1 MSLLKSLFKPGV
13 GGGSYPRS
21 RGDNT
26 KGSMGR
32 GERRRNRQKAIEGGK
47 PDNSADIEKRGMDD
61 THFASGMPTEHQ
73 GLADKLDSHQSG
85 TLFKY
90 AVIAN
95 KPSEERKG
103 LLSKLR
109 SYKPQTKV
117 KALTLNDIP
126 AIRLVGDCTEMSLS
140 QVLDPD
146 LLRDEGDFV
155 LIDCVLVHFVPLD
168 SFANDKSVV
177 TIQINDFRKIT
188 NTTVRTARVDNTM
201 GYNILFFLDYCIEK
215 RDFDRMVL
223 SFTCG
228 TKEFQEGVAWG
239 TAKVIVQLQFLS
251 FPRRM
256 PLLDTMGVVL
266 LSDTD
271 LQEFECDPR
280 EIDLVLTPEVI
291 KRLKQAKSR
300 GEIENRT
307 VAQDD
312 LKPIVTARTVL
323 GDDYQESEVG
333 SMVSKMKEVAL
344 LNERQKM
351 AKASVRNKLKSLA
364 EGHQGSTDSSVPVVA
379 LDVLDG
385 TRIKEDL
392 DNRDA
397 EEMKALE
404 GLSEVS
410 VGESRTGAL
419 DSQSEVEEGL
429 KNVKGG
435 ERVKFAD

>member
-1 MSLLKSLFKPGV
+1 MSFIKSLFRPGS
-13 GGGSYPRS
+13 GKHPQGGSGGRS
-21 RGDNT
+21 
-26 KGSMGR
+26 SGR
-32 GERRRNRQKAIEGGK
+32 QLDRKKNHGEKLPLGLENK
-47 PDNSADIEKRGMDD
+47 PDNSTDVVKRGMDD
-61 THFASGMPTEHQ
+61 TCFASGMPTEHQ

-109 SYKPQTKV
+109 SYKPQTRV

-126 AIRLVGDCTEMSLS
+126 AIRLIGDCTELSLS
-140 QVLDPD
+140 QVLDPE
-146 LLRDEGDFV
+146 LLKEEGDFV

-177 TIQINDFRKIT
+177 TIQINDFRKIA

-215 RDFDRMVL
+215 RDFNRMTL

-239 TAKVIVQLQFLS
+239 TAKVVVQLQFLS

-280 EIDLVLTPEVI
+280 DIDLVLTPEVI
-291 KRLKQAKSR
+291 RRLKQAKSR

-312 LKPIVTARTVL
+312 LKPIVTARTIL
-323 GDDYQESEVG
+323 GEDYQESEVG

-344 LNERQKM
+344 LNERQ
-351 AKASVRNKLKSLA
+351 RNARAAVKDKLKSLA
-364 EGHQGSTDSSVPVVA
+364 GSQPPRVTGSPPTLA
-379 LDVLDG
+379 LDVLHEEIGSQGKVD
-385 TRIKEDL
+385 KE
-392 DNRDA
+392 
-397 EEMKALE
+397 EQE
-404 GLSEVS
+404 GAGIENLSEIRM
-410 VGESRTGAL
+410 GESRTGAM
-419 DSQSEVEEGL
+419 DIQEEIDESL
-429 KNVKGG
+429 KSVLGG